1 MLKYIY
7 LLHIL
12 YIAYIGYIS
21 ITQKRGGN
29 MDHRKLMGFS
39 KGSYIVTMPKSWIVK
54 NNLKKGDTISIEEG
68 NNELIF
74 YAGQKEPIRKEKA
87 ISIETEGKKLA
98 IIKAEI
104 VSAYLNNCNTI
115 EIRSKNLADDA
126 PVIKGIIRNLSG
138 MEIIE
143 QTGTKIVA
151 QDLIDVSSISIQNI
165 MRRMDVITRSMIDDL
180 LLCIGGKCDPKSIIN
195 RDTDVNRLYF
205 LGYRVIKNAMENPAV
220 MRELNINIWHIANH
234 RSVLIRV
241 EEIAD
246 TQKRI
251 SRLLSNAQLRGETL
265 EGIREITE
273 DIKNSYNDVMKAYY
287 TNDKKIA
294 LEIEINHENLIE
306 KCNKFLE
313 NASKS
318 SSLEIRDSRQPQ
330 VLYKENIVI
339 ANIVEF
345 KKSALSYIRRIAR
358 IVLSAD

>member
-1 MLKYIY
+1 
-7 LLHIL
+7 
-12 YIAYIGYIS
+12 
-21 ITQKRGGN
+21 
-29 MDHRKLMGFS
+29 MGFS
-39 KGSYIVTMPKSWIVK
+39 KGSYIVTIPKSWVMK
-54 NNLKKGDTISIEEG
+54 NNLKKGAT
-68 NNELIF
+68 
-74 YAGQKEPIRKEKA
+74 IRKEKA

-98 IIKAEI
+98 MIKAEI

-115 EIRSKNLADDA
+115 EIRSKTLADDA
-126 PVIKGIIRNLSG
+126 PVIKGIIRDLSG

-151 QDLIDVSSISIQNI
+151 QDLIDVGSISIQNI
-165 MRRMDVITRSMIDDL
+165 MRRMDVITGSMIDDL
-180 LLCIGGKCDPKSIIN
+180 LLCLDGKCDPKSIIN
-195 RDTDVNRLYF
+195 RDADVNRLYF
-205 LGYRVIKNAMENPAV
+205 LGYRVIKNAMENPVV
-220 MRELNINIWHIANH
+220 MRELDTNIWHIANH

-265 EGIREITE
+265 EGIKEISG
-273 DIKNSYNDVMKAYY
+273 DIKSSYSNVMKAYY
-287 TNDKKIA
+287 TKDKEIA

-313 NASKS
+313 NASKRS
-318 SSLEIRDSRQPQ
+318 SIEIKDSIKPQ
-330 VLYKENIVI
+330 VHSKKNMVTI

-358 IVLSAD
+358 IVLSSD

>member
-1 MLKYIY
+1 
-7 LLHIL
+7 
-12 YIAYIGYIS
+12 
-21 ITQKRGGN
+21 
-29 MDHRKLMGFS
+29 MGFS
-39 KGSYIVTMPKSWIVK
+39 KGSYIITMPKSWVVK

-68 NNELIF
+68 SNELIF
-74 YAGQKEPIRKEKA
+74 YAGQKEPKRKEKA

-98 IIKAEI
+98 MIKAEI

-115 EIRSKNLADDA
+115 EIRSKALADDA

-180 LLCIGGKCDPKSIIN
+180 LLCLDGKCDPKSIIN
-195 RDTDVNRLYF
+195 RDADVNRLYF

-220 MRELNINIWHIANH
+220 MRELDINVWHIANH

-251 SRLLSNAQLRGETL
+251 SRLLSNAQLRSETL
-265 EGIREITE
+265 EGIKEISW
-273 DIKNSYNDVMKAYY
+273 DIKSSYSNVMKAYY
-287 TNDKKIA
+287 TNDKEIA

-313 NASKS
+313 DASKRS
-318 SSLEIRDSRQPQ
+318 SVEIKDSMQPQ
-330 VLYKENIVI
+330 ALSEKNMVPI

-345 KKSALSYIRRIAR
+345 KKAALSYIRRIAR
-358 IVLSAD
+358 IVLSTD

>member
-1 MLKYIY
+1 MVNI
-7 LLHIL
+7 
-12 YIAYIGYIS
+12 
-21 ITQKRGGN
+21 
-29 MDHRKLMGFS
+29 DHRKLMGFS
-39 KGSYIVTMPKSWIVK
+39 KGSYIVTMPKSWILK
-54 NNLKKGDTISIEEG
+54 HNLKKGDTISIEEG
-68 NNELIF
+68 SNELIF
-74 YAGQKEPIRKEKA
+74 YAGQKEPKRKEKA

-165 MRRMDVITRSMIDDL
+165 IRRMDVITRSMMDDL
-180 LLCIGGKCDPKSIIN
+180 LLCIEGKCDSKSIIQ
-195 RDTDVNRLYF
+195 RDADVNRLYF
-205 LGYRVIKNAMENPAV
+205 LGYRVIRNAMENPAV
-220 MRELNINIWHIANH
+220 MRELNMNTWHITNH
-234 RSVLIRV
+234 RSVLIRI

-246 TQKRI
+246 TQKRV
-251 SRLLSNAQLRGETL
+251 SRLLLNAQLRDETL
-265 EGIREITE
+265 EGIKEISE
-273 DIKNSYNDVMKAYY
+273 DIKNSYNHVMKAYY

-313 NASKS
+313 NASKLS
-318 SSLEIRDSRQPQ
+318 SVEIKDSKQPQ
-330 VLYKENIVI
+330 VLSEKNMVPI

-358 IVLSAD
+358 IVLSID

>member
-1 MLKYIY
+1 
-7 LLHIL
+7 
-12 YIAYIGYIS
+12 
-21 ITQKRGGN
+21 

-39 KGSYIVTMPKSWIVK
+39 KGSYIVTMPKSWIAK
-54 NNLKKGDTISIEEG
+54 HNLKKGDTISIEEG
-68 NNELIF
+68 SNELIF

-98 IIKAEI
+98 MIKAEI
-104 VSAYLNNCNTI
+104 VSAYLNNYNTI

-126 PVIKGIIRNLSG
+126 PVIKGIIRDLSG

-151 QDLIDVSSISIQNI
+151 QDLIDVGSISIQNI

-180 LLCIGGKCDPKSIIN
+180 LLCLDGKCDSKSILN
-195 RDTDVNRLYF
+195 RDADVNRLYF
-205 LGYRVIKNAMENPAV
+205 LGYRVIKNAMENPVV
-220 MRELNINIWHIANH
+220 MRELDTNIWHIANH

-251 SRLLSNAQLRGETL
+251 SRLLSNAQLRDEIL
-265 EGIREITE
+265 EGIKEISG
-273 DIKNSYNDVMKAYY
+273 DIKRGYSDVMKACY
-287 TNDKKIA
+287 TNDKEIA
-294 LEIEINHENLIE
+294 LEIEINHESLIE

-313 NASKS
+313 DASKHS
-318 SSLEIRDSRQPQ
+318 SVEIKDSRQPQ
-330 VLYKENIVI
+330 ALSEKNMVPI

-345 KKSALSYIRRIAR
+345 KKAALSYIRRIAR
-358 IVLSAD
+358 IVLSMD

>member
-1 MLKYIY
+1 
-7 LLHIL
+7 
-12 YIAYIGYIS
+12 
-21 ITQKRGGN
+21 
-29 MDHRKLMGFS
+29 MGFS
-39 KGSYIVTMPKSWIVK
+39 KGSYIITMPKSWVVK

-68 NNELIF
+68 SNELIF
-74 YAGQKEPIRKEKA
+74 YAGQKEPKRKEKA

-115 EIRSKNLADDA
+115 EIRSKALADDA

-180 LLCIGGKCDPKSIIN
+180 LLCLDGKCDPKSIIN
-195 RDTDVNRLYF
+195 RDADVNRLYF

-220 MRELNINIWHIANH
+220 MRELDTNIWHIANH

-251 SRLLSNAQLRGETL
+251 SRLLSNAQLRDEIL
-265 EGIREITE
+265 EGIKEISR
-273 DIKNSYNDVMKAYY
+273 DIKSSYSDVMKAYY
-287 TNDKKIA
+287 TNDKAIA
-294 LEIEINHENLIE
+294 LEIEINHESLIE

-313 NASKS
+313 NASKR
-318 SSLEIRDSRQPQ
+318 SLVEIKDSRQPRALSEKNM
-330 VLYKENIVI
+330 VPI

-345 KKSALSYIRRIAR
+345 KKAALSYIRRIAR
-358 IVLSAD
+358 IVLSMD